1 MRVKLFNLFAAL
13 CLLAVFACNNETKK
27 EDVPAKEKAAKEE
40 AKKTEVSV
48 GPDGAEV
55 KTKSGTEV
63 KVGDSGVSVGTKDAK
78 VDIKS
83 KDDKQ

>member
-1 MRVKLFNLFAAL
+1 MRTKFFNILAGLFMLAA
-13 CLLAVFACNNETKK
+13 FACNNETKK
-27 EDVPAKEKAAKEE
+27 EEVTVKEKAAKEE

-63 KVGDSGVSVGTKDAK
+63 KVGEKGASVGTKDVK
-78 VDIKS
+78 IDVKN
-83 KDDKQ
+83 KDKKQ